1 MEGSSGSSDPAI
13 SSSVTAKLDT
23 ISEIEACARQLD
35 TEVTLLLTNL
45 QSGLQRISTLT
56 AGCLDLYSSLV
67 LQTCD
72 EMDANIKLIVQACT
86 SLCITELSLVSMYA
100 MMAKCE
106 ELTKAMAKVPQ
117 LQALLVTIRK
127 SLARFESSLSR

>member
-13 SSSVTAKLDT
+13 SS
-23 ISEIEACARQLD
+23 SEIEACARQLD

-56 AGCLDLYSSLV
+56 AGCLDLYSSLI

-72 EMDANIKLIVQACT
+72 EMDANIK
-86 SLCITELSLVSMYA
+86 SMYA
-100 MMAKCE
+100 MMARCE
-106 ELTKAMAKVPQ
+106 ELTKAVAKVPQ

-127 SLARFESSLSR
+127 SLARFESSLSH

>member
-13 SSSVTAKLDT
+13 SS
-23 ISEIEACARQLD
+23 SEIEACARQLD

-56 AGCLDLYSSLV
+56 AGCLDLYSSL
-67 LQTCD
+67 
-72 EMDANIKLIVQACT
+72 
-86 SLCITELSLVSMYA
+86 SMYA